1 MKAIKHI
8 TILTSILYV
17 IVSCGASMPLKEYKD
32 ASTLRDKT
40 IKYELQNYSKE
51 QFDIAESS
59 FAEATILIDENKE
72 PDTVKELLTTASNA
86 YLVVLNEGLPVYA
99 EELKTETSRNRIY
112 SKDIKAYIVD
122 KENYE
127 LAELN
132 YINALSAL
140 STNNY
145 ELAVDSFL
153 KTRDYHSKAFFNTK
167 EQFDNSLKGIQE
179 ADDKIKQIEDLENST
194 NN

>member
-1 MKAIKHI
+1 MKSIKHI

-99 EELKTETSRNRIY
+99 EELKTETSRNRVY

-167 EQFDNSLKGIQE
+167 ELFDNSLKGIQE
-179 ADDKIKQIEDLENST
+179 ADDKIKQIEVLEKST

>member
-8 TILTSILYV
+8 TILTSILSV
-17 IVSCGASMPLKEYKD
+17 IISCGASMPLKEYKD

-86 YLVVLNEGLPVYA
+86 YLVVLNEGLPVYS
-99 EELKTETSRNRIY
+99 EELKAETSRNRVY

-167 EQFDNSLKGIQE
+167 ELFDNSLKGIQE
-179 ADDKIKQIEDLENST
+179 ADDKIKQIEVLENPT

>member
-8 TILTSILYV
+8 TILTSILSV

-99 EELKTETSRNRIY
+99 EELKTETSRNRVY

-122 KENYE
+122 QENYE

-167 EQFDNSLKGIQE
+167 ELFDNSLKGIQE
-179 ADDKIKQIEDLENST
+179 ADDKIKQIEVLENPT

>member
-1 MKAIKHI
+1 MKSIKHI
-8 TILTSILYV
+8 TILTFILYV
-17 IVSCGASMPLKEYKD
+17 IISCGASMPLKEYKD

-99 EELKTETSRNRIY
+99 EELKTETSRNRVY

-167 EQFDNSLKGIQE
+167 ELFDNSLKGIQE
-179 ADDKIKQIEDLENST
+179 ADDKIKQIEVLENPT

>member
-8 TILTSILYV
+8 TILTSILSV
-17 IVSCGASMPLKEYKD
+17 IISCGASMPLKEYKD

-99 EELKTETSRNRIY
+99 EELKTETSRNRVY

-167 EQFDNSLKGIQE
+167 ELFDNSLKGIQE
-179 ADDKIKQIEDLENST
+179 ADDKIKQIEVLENPT

>member
-99 EELKTETSRNRIY
+99 EELKTETSRNRVY

-167 EQFDNSLKGIQE
+167 EQYDNSLKGIQE

>member
-8 TILTSILYV
+8 TILTSILSV
-17 IVSCGASMPLKEYKD
+17 IISCGASMPLKEYKD

-99 EELKTETSRNRIY
+99 EKLKAETSRNRVY

-167 EQFDNSLKGIQE
+167 ELFDNSLKGIQE
-179 ADDKIKQIEDLENST
+179 ADDKIKQIEVLENPT

>member
-1 MKAIKHI
+1 
-8 TILTSILYV
+8 
-17 IVSCGASMPLKEYKD
+17 MPLKEYKD

-99 EELKTETSRNRIY
+99 EELKAETSRNR
-112 SKDIKAYIVD
+112 
-122 KENYE
+122 EG
-127 LAELN
+127 
-132 YINALSAL
+132 
-140 STNNY
+140 
-145 ELAVDSFL
+145 
-153 KTRDYHSKAFFNTK
+153 RH
-167 EQFDNSLKGIQE
+167 Q
-179 ADDKIKQIEDLENST
+179 
-194 NN
+194 

>member
-8 TILTSILYV
+8 TILTSILSV

-99 EELKTETSRNRIY
+99 EELKTETSRNRVY

-179 ADDKIKQIEDLENST
+179 ADDKIKQIDVLENST

>member
-8 TILTSILYV
+8 TILTSILSV
-17 IVSCGASMPLKEYKD
+17 IISCGASMPLKEYKD
-32 ASTLRDKT
+32 ASTLRDKM

-99 EELKTETSRNRIY
+99 EELKAETSRNRVY

-167 EQFDNSLKGIQE
+167 ELFDNSLKGIQE
-179 ADDKIKQIEDLENST
+179 ADDKIKQIEVLENPT